1 MRNRPHT
8 KTLAVAGATA
18 LALSLTAGASASA
31 KGFIEDELQYE
42 YYYGTFGQT
51 PNIALFAGGEAQEFC
66 GEGEPGHVPPG
77 TAPMRVFPRK
87 DGSVDLK
94 VNAKDQ
100 PINLYY
106 IDAPGSPEWLAEICP
121 GIEAGDAPPVPFAS
135 GKAALKVRDT
145 IVSEDRVEFF
155 NSVKGK
161 AQGTDGTRYR
171 VRASADGVVEDG
183 VLVGDPSDVV
193 TFTLKEIRR

>member
-42 YYYGTFGQT
+42 YYYGTFDET
-51 PNIALFAGGEAQEFC
+51 PNTLLFAGGKAQEFC

-77 TAPMRVFPRK
+77 SAPMRVFPRK

-94 VNAKDQ
+94 VNAKGQ
-100 PINLYY
+100 PIHLYTA
-106 IDAPGSPEWLAEICP
+106 DTPGAPEWLAEICP

-135 GKAALKVRDT
+135 GEADLKERTTV
-145 IVSEDRVEFF
+145 VSDDLVEVF
-155 NSVKGK
+155 NSVNGK
-161 AQGTDGTRYR
+161 ATGTDGTEYK
-171 VRASADGVVEDG
+171 VRASADVTVENGVP
-183 VLVGDPSDVV
+183 VGDPKSFV
-193 TFTLKEIRR
+193 TFELTEIRR